1 MKAKLRQQALHR
13 RSLLSV
19 EEKNMKS
26 NAIVERLLPL
36 LEGKKTIGI
45 YIAMPDEVDVTSL
58 LFVYSGVGAPKVR
71 NTTFMDFFLIHERN
85 DLETGCLGIL
95 EPKTNVLINPN
106 DLDAIV
112 VPLVAFDENKNRI
125 GHGKGYYDRYLATTK
140 ALKIGV
146 AFETQKVEPFVKSE
160 FDVTLDYIVSES
172 KVYG

>member
-1 MKAKLRQQALHR
+1 MKAKLRQQALHQ

-58 LFVYSGVGAPKVR
+58 LFIYPGLGAPKVR

-85 DLETGCLGIL
+85 DLEAGCLGIL

-125 GHGKGYYDRYLATTK
+125 GHGKGYYDRYLATTN

-146 AFETQKVEPFVKSE
+146 AFEMQKVEPFVKSE

-172 KVYG
+172 KVYD